1 MDLFSGLSTPASDTP
16 PSDMPSPDEILPPS
30 RPFDET
36 VQSKEELDRLSS
48 ISSIITTVR
57 EKFQRAKDARTP
69 QETKWLDSYF
79 AWRGEHSAT
88 EKANIAKARERNF
101 GASEV
106 FIKITKTKTTAALGQ
121 IQEILFNNDSFPL
134 GIEPTPQ
141 PEGIAKEAFIVPEGS
156 PIPDDIYGY
165 HGDGKEIKPGDT
177 SKSLLAGLMGKYKKL
192 TQGKKIIE
200 GPSPDQKEFPQINPA
215 AEAATN
221 MERIILDQLE
231 EGNVRREIRYASW
244 ETVVL
249 GTGCIKGPL
258 TYSSTTHNWK
268 KDENGNIVYDPKVED
283 IPKSFYASV
292 WNLYPDPDCTNVE
305 NMLYIVEKHLFNKQQ
320 VTELKKFSNF
330 DIDALDRL
338 LKTPPHR
345 EQEYWEQSIRD
356 INATLTDDRYE
367 ILEYWGYLEKGHIE
381 NLKPALKDRLASLV
395 DQAQVNVWIC
405 GNEILRLVVNP
416 FVPARIPYN
425 FVPYEEH
432 KYQIWGISIPENM
445 KDPQMLMNGHMRM
458 MIDNLRFAGNV
469 ILEVNET
476 ALVPGQGN
484 ELYPGRV
491 FRKQTGAG
499 QAAINAIEIPN
510 VAPAHM
516 QAFDKARQLADEA
529 TGQPSYSYGQTGVSQ
544 TTRTAAGMSMLMGAA
559 AGNIKQVIKNFDEYL
574 LKPLGQAYF
583 AWNMQ
588 FNEEADIRGDIKIV
602 AKGTAALMQREVQ
615 SQRLLQFLQ
624 IVSGNQLLTPFA
636 NMDYIL
642 REIARAL
649 DLDPDKTVNDP
660 TTARLIADII
670 GAMNNPQQNAP
681 QQPQGQPPQGA
692 PGEGNMNVS
701 DTSGGGGSQIGVGT
715 APQSQEQGFSGN
727 A

>member
-1 MDLFSGLSTPASDTP
+1 MSLFSGIPTD
-16 PSDMPSPDEILPPS
+16 SPDENDSNKPTADEILPAS
-30 RPFDET
+30 RPFDD
-36 VQSKEELDRLSS
+36 VIQSQSDLDRLSA
-48 ISSIITTVR
+48 ISSIVSTVNSR
-57 EKFQRAKDARTP
+57 FQKAKDARVP
-69 QETKWLDSYF
+69 QENKWLDSYF
-79 AWRGEHSAT
+79 AWRGEYTPT
-88 EKANIAKARERNF
+88 EKANIAKAKERNNNS
-101 GASEV
+101 SEV
-106 FIKITKTKTTAALGQ
+106 FIKITKTKVTAALGQ
-121 IQEILFNNDSFPL
+121 IQEILFNNDKFPM

-141 PEGIAKEAFIVPEGS
+141 PQGIAKEAFIVPEQT

-165 HGDGKEIKPGDT
+165 SGDGNDPKPGDT
-177 SKSLLAGLMGKYKKL
+177 SKSLLAGLMDKYKTL
-192 TQGKKIIE
+192 TQGKKVVE
-200 GPSPDQKEFPQINPA
+200 GPSPDAKSFPQISPA
-215 AEAATN
+215 DEAAGN

-231 EGNVRREIRYASW
+231 EGNVRREIRYSSW
-244 ETVVL
+244 ETCVL

-258 TYSSTTHNWK
+258 TYKQTTHNWE
-268 KDENGNIVYDPKVED
+268 KDDNGEIVYKPKVED
-283 IPKSFYASV
+283 IPKAFYASI
-292 WNLYPDPDCTNVE
+292 WNLYPDPDCTNIE
-305 NMLYIVEKHLFNKQQ
+305 NMSYIVEKHLLNRQQ
-320 VTELKKFSNF
+320 VAELKKFANF
-330 DIDALDRL
+330 DKDAIDRI
-338 LKTPPHR
+338 LKIAPHR

-356 INATLTDDRYE
+356 VNATFIDDRYE
-367 ILEYWGYLEKGHIE
+367 ILEYWGYLEKEHIE
-381 NLKPALKDRLASLV
+381 RLKPAEKTKLASLV

-405 GNEILRLVVNP
+405 GGEILRLVINP

-602 AKGTAALMQREVQ
+602 AKGTAALMQKEVQ

-624 IVSGNQLLTPFA
+624 IVSSNQLLTPFA

-649 DLDPDKTVNDP
+649 DLDPEKTVNDP
-660 TTARLIADII
+660 TMAKLIADII
-670 GAMNNPQQNAP
+670 GAMNNQPQQ
-681 QQPQGQPPQGA
+681 QQGQAVSSPQGA
-692 PGEGNMNVS
+692 SAQGNMNVS

-715 APQSQEQGFSGN
+715 APQSGEQGFSGGM
-727 A
+727 